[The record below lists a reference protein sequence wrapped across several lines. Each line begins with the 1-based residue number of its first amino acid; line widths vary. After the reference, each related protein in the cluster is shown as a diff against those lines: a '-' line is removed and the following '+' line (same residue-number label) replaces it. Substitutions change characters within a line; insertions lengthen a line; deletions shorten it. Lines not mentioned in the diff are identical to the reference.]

1 MRPVT
6 ARFYVTVAVALLAFA
21 VVLAAVARL
30 TPEPDMRQFH
40 AENTTKVV
48 FEDGTTCYY
57 HTAWRQMSCIHVEP
71 YGPKEF

>member
-1 MRPVT
+1 MNPRTFVTMVVVFLTVLVWCVYLSTRP
-6 ARFYVTVAVALLAFA
+6 A
-21 VVLAAVARL
+21 
-30 TPEPDMRQFH
+30 PDLRQFH